1 MAADAV
7 HEKTLQEG
15 SATSKLTSKS
25 WLPTEGAARSR
36 WHSSFHFPLTHTSL
50 RAYLSPQKEK
60 ELKAGMPLEALQE
73 KYYNESIKFT
83 YIQGLFDSREID
95 FHVQQHRRCRR
106 QPDNVKELLEESE
119 NKQSSDACS
128 SHQTRNRFRCTGS
141 SVEHGILEHSGHTAE
156 MPPRTTAKS
165 TAGSRWRVSAKIGS
179 RTWGKDKVD
188 TLANQCWAP
197 TDIRSITTQG
207 ENLGKMHAQT
217 ELEERDGDQQRR
229 PLTTQK
235 MLPGAGLNVSKPV
248 KSMRS
253 GAKSA
258 KSNIVPCCAAALAPL
273 VLRGMESQVQQYTSP
288 AAPLGELAENNG
300 VPPRPSEAASP
311 QRRKRRGAAYMPKF
325 MQKPHLM
332 DTVEGRSS

>member
-1 MAADAV
+1 
-7 HEKTLQEG
+7 L
-15 SATSKLTSKS
+15 
-25 WLPTEGAARSR
+25 
-36 WHSSFHFPLTHTSL
+36 
-50 RAYLSPQKEK
+50 
-60 ELKAGMPLEALQE
+60 
-73 KYYNESIKFT
+73 
-83 YIQGLFDSREID
+83 
-95 FHVQQHRRCRR
+95 
-106 QPDNVKELLEESE
+106 
-119 NKQSSDACS
+119 
-128 SHQTRNRFRCTGS
+128 
-141 SVEHGILEHSGHTAE
+141 
-156 MPPRTTAKS
+156 PPRTTAKS

-179 RTWGKDKVD
+179 RPCRKDKVD

-197 TDIRSITTQG
+197 TDIRSITTQV
-207 ENLGKMHAQT
+207 ENL
-217 ELEERDGDQQRR
+217 GDQQRR
-229 PLTTQK
+229 PLTTHK